1 MNRFWLLAVVMAL
14 GLAPLVGC
22 APGSAA
28 QEQAMQQK
36 MQNIDQQQA
45 QPMES
50 NGPLGYNTTVHR

>member
-1 MNRFWLLAVVMAL
+1 M
-14 GLAPLVGC
+14 GLASLAGC
-22 APGSAA
+22 APVSNSQA
-28 QEQAMQQK
+28 QAMQYK